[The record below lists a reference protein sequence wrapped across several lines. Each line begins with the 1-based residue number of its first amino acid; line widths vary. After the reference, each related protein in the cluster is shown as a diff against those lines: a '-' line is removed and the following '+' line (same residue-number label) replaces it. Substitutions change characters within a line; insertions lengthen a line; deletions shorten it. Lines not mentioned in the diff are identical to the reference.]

1 MQHPYQITALCGSQ
15 AFAPEGLLL
24 AACGAKIISVKLSD
38 GSIVSQWPEQ
48 KDGSSVSTLIWAPP
62 TVAWLIGDPS
72 QPRPSERMLNQVSG
86 RSHFRWSSRQEAQT

>member
-1 MQHPYQITALCGSQ
+1 MNHPYQITALCNSQ

-48 KDGSSVSTLIWAPP
+48 ESNSTVSTLVWASP
-62 TVAWLIGDPS
+62 TMAWLIGDLVS
-72 QPRPSERMLNQVSG
+72 LGLLN
-86 RSHFRWSSRQEAQT
+86 AC